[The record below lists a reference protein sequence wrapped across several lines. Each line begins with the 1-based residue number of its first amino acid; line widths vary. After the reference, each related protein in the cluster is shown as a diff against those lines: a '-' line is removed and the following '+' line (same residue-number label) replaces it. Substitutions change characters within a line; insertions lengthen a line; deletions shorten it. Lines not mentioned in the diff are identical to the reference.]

1 MEYIAVILLAAASFG
16 MFWLIDKGFAKV
28 FRNQAQHRSGLAIR
42 QNKRY
47 GTFGLIL
54 SVLGIASMLAAAEGW
69 IMLAAGGIIL
79 VVGVGLIVYY
89 LTFGVFYDE
98 DGFVYT
104 TFGKKSVTYAYK
116 DIKAQSLYTS
126 AANVIIEL
134 HMADGATV
142 HISANLQHA
151 YDFMD
156 KAFAAW
162 LVQTGRK
169 QEDCPFYDPD
179 NSCWFPPMEG

>member
-1 MEYIAVILLAAASFG
+1 MDIGKIDSNLSATYAKRDDAVWYSPLNPPFT
-16 MFWLIDKGFAKV
+16 V
-28 FRNQAQHRSGLAIR
+28 H
-42 QNKRY
+42 
-47 GTFGLIL
+47 
-54 SVLGIASMLAAAEGW
+54 
-69 IMLAAGGIIL
+69 
-79 VVGVGLIVYY
+79 
-89 LTFGVFYDE
+89 GVFYDE